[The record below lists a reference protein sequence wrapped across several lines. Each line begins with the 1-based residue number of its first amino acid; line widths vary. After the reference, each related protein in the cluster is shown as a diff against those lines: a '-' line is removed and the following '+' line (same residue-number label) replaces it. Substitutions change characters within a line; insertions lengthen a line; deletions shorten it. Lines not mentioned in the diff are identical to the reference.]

1 MKLGTEDE
9 VGMSLL
15 CCLQHV
21 FWPLLVLEHGCAGT
35 HRHIAYTRC
44 TDTYVLFSL
53 AVNLRPPQREAQ
65 EGVLPNKTGSG
76 FSFVLK
82 KANQLMIIL
91 FVFALELQ
99 GL

>member
-1 MKLGTEDE
+1 M
-9 VGMSLL
+9 
-15 CCLQHV
+15 
-21 FWPLLVLEHGCAGT
+21 FWL
-35 HRHIAYTRC
+35 
-44 TDTYVLFSL
+44 LFSL

-91 FVFALELQ
+91 FVFAFRKQTRIVAVLKSGAISTPWVLC
-99 GL
+99 

>member
-1 MKLGTEDE
+1 
-9 VGMSLL
+9 
-15 CCLQHV
+15 
-21 FWPLLVLEHGCAGT
+21 
-35 HRHIAYTRC
+35 
-44 TDTYVLFSL
+44 VLFSL